1 MLVNF
6 KLGTSEDYRSNTGN
20 YSNYIYAC
28 KDTRDVY
35 FYGVLQQGISDELWQ
50 KLANPENLI
59 NSVINSLKNKAN
71 GIAGLNENGKLD
83 SSLVEGM
90 QAEVMGIDQVAT
102 SNTLP
107 SDSVADG
114 WKVYT
119 TDNKKINEYS
129 TETSNWATIDPSANV
144 IYNFRNSDAAGDTGR
159 TNILYRW
166 DGADMTEISESIT
179 IGEVTGTAYDGGKGK
194 AHQDFLDSM
203 PSSILS
209 YTSGSALEGIYTPGT
224 GHYALILERYL
235 KGDSGYEQ
243 NSGLILQVP
252 VFDST
257 QGSEALAN
265 AGMIE
270 KADYQ
275 YLKGLGIVVLTTQ
288 EADLIQNA
296 AIGSTPLDETLY
308 NKLNNPNNKVL
319 FIGEGSSLVT
329 IATTGI
335 ADNVITIHFGG
346 IYPGEAEKV
355 SLKSI
360 MYSIDSS
367 RIVSDV
373 TTTLELDKSGDGT
386 KFLADD
392 GAYKAISLPDNAVT
406 QVKVGD
412 NDPALTPTGGL
423 ISLPLA
429 TTEADG
435 IFSKADKAD
444 LETLKGLGILVLTPE
459 ETSKMELEEGTLD
472 ESLYNKI
479 ANENVKLVVF
489 TAVEK
494 GDAGLGGGEPQEVE
508 RVYSLFEKIV
518 HSEVDS
524 IELNHSHIIIDSTGT
539 SLAHIQ
545 FTISSDKSFTV
556 SSNSVTFQK
565 NGDGTKYLSD
575 DGTYQAIEVPTKATQ
590 IQLSEAYVPS
600 ELENTALEPAAGDTV
615 EVATG
620 KLHKAILDNEEIV
633 SNALNN
639 LKTTVGLTVGLNN
652 EIQIPGDK
660 AETNYLKNVDTI
672 WQALKALD
680 IKLKEIEDA
689 LTLKNVE

>member
-6 KLGTSEDYRSNTGN
+6 KLGTSEDYRSNTSS

-28 KDTRDVY
+28 TDTRDVY

-203 PSSILS
+203 PNSILS
-209 YTSGSALEGIYTPGT
+209 YATSSALDGIYTPGT

-252 VFDST
+252 VFEST
-257 QGSEALAN
+257 QDSEALAN
-265 AGMIE
+265 AGMLE

-275 YLKGLGIVVLTTQ
+275 YLKSLGIVVLTTQ
-288 EADLIQNA
+288 EADSIQNA

-319 FIGEGSSLVT
+319 FIGEGSSLVA

-346 IYPGEAEKV
+346 IYPGKAEKA

-367 RIVSDV
+367 RIVSV
-373 TTTLELDKSGDGT
+373 VNMTLELEKSGDGT
-386 KFLADD
+386 KYLSDD
-392 GAYKAISLPDNAVT
+392 GSYKTISLPDNAVT

-435 IFSKADKAD
+435 IFSKADKSD

-459 ETSKMELEEGTLD
+459 ETSKLLLEKGTLD

-479 ANENVKLVVF
+479 ADENVKLVVV

-494 GDAGLGGGEPQEVE
+494 GDAGIGGGEPQEVE
-508 RVYSLFEKIV
+508 RIYSLFEKIV
-518 HSEVDS
+518 HSEVNS
-524 IELNHSHIIIDSTGT
+524 IELTNSRILIDSTAT
-539 SLAHIQ
+539 YLTHIQ
-545 FTISSDKSFTV
+545 YTISSDKSFTG

-639 LKTTVGLTVGLNN
+639 LKTTVGLTN
-652 EIQIPGDK
+652 EVQIPGDK

-680 IKLKEIEDA
+680 TKLKEIEDA

>member
-6 KLGTSEDYRSNTGN
+6 KLGTSEDYRSNTGS

-28 KDTRDVY
+28 TDTRDVY

-71 GIAGLNENGKLD
+71 GIAGLDENGKIP
-83 SSLVEGM
+83 STLVDGM

-209 YTSGSALEGIYTPGT
+209 YATSSALDGTYTPGT

-243 NSGLILQVP
+243 NSGLILTVP

-257 QGSEALAN
+257 KDSEELVN
-265 AGMIE
+265 AGMLE

-275 YLKGLGIVVLTTQ
+275 YLKSLGIVVLTTQ
-288 EADLIQNA
+288 EADSIQNA

-319 FIGEGSSLVT
+319 FIGEGSSLVA
-329 IATTGI
+329 IATMGI
-335 ADNVITIHFGG
+335 ADNIITIHFGG

-459 ETSKMELEEGTLD
+459 ETSKIMLEEGTLE

-489 TAVEK
+489 TAVEE
-494 GDAGLGGGEPQEVE
+494 GDAGLGGGEPQEAE
-508 RVYSLFEKIV
+508 RIYSLFEKVV
-518 HSEVDS
+518 HSEVNS
-524 IELNHSHIIIDSTGT
+524 IELTNSQIVIDSTGT
-539 SLAHIQ
+539 FITDIR
-545 FTISSDKSFTV
+545 FTISSDKSFTG

-575 DGTYQAIEVPTKATQ
+575 DGTYQAVEVPTKATQ

-620 KLHKAILDNEEIV
+620 KLHKAILDNEEVV
-633 SNALNN
+633 SNAINN
-639 LKTTVGLTVGLNN
+639 LKNGVGLTDTFKVP
-652 EIQIPGDK
+652 QSFSSS
-660 AETNYLKNVDTI
+660 NYMNSVDNLCD
-672 WQALKALD
+672 ALLALD
-680 IKLKEIEDA
+680 SKLKEIEDA

>member
-6 KLGTSEDYRSNTGN
+6 KLGTSEDYRSNTGS

-28 KDTRDVY
+28 TDTRDVY

-119 TDNKKINEYS
+119 TNNKKINEYS

-203 PSSILS
+203 PNSILS
-209 YTSGSALEGIYTPGT
+209 YATSSSLDGTYTPGT
-224 GHYALILERYL
+224 GYYALILERYL
-235 KGDSGYEQ
+235 KGDLGYEQ
-243 NSGLILQVP
+243 NSGLILTVP

-257 QGSEALAN
+257 KDNEAWAN
-265 AGMIE
+265 AGMLE

-275 YLKGLGIVVLTTQ
+275 YLKRLGIVVLTTQ
-288 EADLIQNA
+288 EADSIQNA

-319 FIGEGSSLVT
+319 FIGEGSSLVA

-335 ADNVITIHFGG
+335 ADNIITINWGG

-459 ETSKMELEEGTLD
+459 ETSKLMLEESTLD

-489 TAVEK
+489 TAVAK
-494 GDAGLGGGEPQEVE
+494 GDAGLDGGEPQEVE
-508 RVYSLFEKIV
+508 RIYSLFEKIV
-518 HSEVDS
+518 HSEVNS
-524 IELNHSHIIIDSTGT
+524 IELTNSRILIDSTGT
-539 SLAHIQ
+539 YLTHIQ
-545 FTISSDKSFTV
+545 YIISSDKSFTG

-575 DGTYQAIEVPTKATQ
+575 DGTYQAVEVPTKATQ

-639 LKTTVGLTVGLNN
+639 LKNTVGLTN
-652 EIQIPGDK
+652 EIQIPEDK

>member
-6 KLGTSEDYRSNTGN
+6 KLGTSEDYRSNTGS

-28 KDTRDVY
+28 TDTRDVY

-209 YTSGSALEGIYTPGT
+209 YATSSALDGTYTPGT

-243 NSGLILQVP
+243 NSGLILTVP

-257 QGSEALAN
+257 KDSEELAN
-265 AGMIE
+265 AGMLE

-275 YLKGLGIVVLTTQ
+275 YLKSLGIVVLTTQ

-319 FIGEGSSLVT
+319 FIGEGSSLVA

-335 ADNVITIHFGG
+335 ADNIITIHWGG
-346 IYPGEAEKV
+346 IYPGESEKA

-360 MYSIDSS
+360 TYSIDSS

-373 TTTLELDKSGDGT
+373 NMTLELDKSGDGT

-392 GAYKAISLPDNAVT
+392 GSYKVISIPDDAVT

-435 IFSKADKAD
+435 IFSKADKSD

-459 ETSKMELEEGTLD
+459 ETSKVLLEEGTLD

-489 TAVEK
+489 TAVVK

-508 RVYSLFEKIV
+508 RIYSLFEKIV
-518 HSEVDS
+518 HSEVNA
-524 IELNHSHIIIDSTGT
+524 IELTNSRILIDSTGT
-539 SLAHIQ
+539 YLTHIQ
-545 FTISSDKSFTV
+545 YTISSDKSFTG
-556 SSNSVTFQK
+556 SSNSFTFQK
-565 NGDGTKYLSD
+565 NGDATKYLSD
-575 DGTYQAIEVPTKATQ
+575 DGTYQAVEVPTKATQ

-633 SNALNN
+633 SNVLND
-639 LKTTVGLTVGLNN
+639 LKTTVGLTN

-680 IKLKEIEDA
+680 TKLKEIEDA

>member
-6 KLGTSEDYRSNTGN
+6 KLGTSEDYRSNTGS

-28 KDTRDVY
+28 TDTRDVY

-209 YTSGSALEGIYTPGT
+209 YSTSSALDGTYTPGT

-243 NSGLILQVP
+243 NSGLILTVP

-257 QGSEALAN
+257 KDSEELAN
-265 AGMIE
+265 AGMLE

-275 YLKGLGIVVLTTQ
+275 YLKSLGIVVLTTQ
-288 EADLIQNA
+288 EADSIQNA

-319 FIGEGSSLVT
+319 FIGEGSSLVA

-335 ADNVITIHFGG
+335 ADNIITINWGG
-346 IYPGEAEKV
+346 IYPGESEKA

-360 MYSIDSS
+360 TYSIDSS

-373 TTTLELDKSGDGT
+373 TMTLELDKSGDGT

-392 GAYKAISLPDNAVT
+392 GAYKTISIPDDAVT

-459 ETSKMELEEGTLD
+459 ETSKLMLEEGTLD

-508 RVYSLFEKIV
+508 RIYSLFEKIV
-518 HSEVDS
+518 HSEVNS
-524 IELNHSHIIIDSTGT
+524 IELTNSRIIIDSTGT
-539 SLAHIQ
+539 YLTHIQ
-545 FTISSDKSFTV
+545 YTISSDKSFTG

-633 SNALNN
+633 SNALND
-639 LKTTVGLTVGLNN
+639 LKTIVGLTND
-652 EIQIPGDK
+652 IQIPGDK
-660 AETNYLKNVDTI
+660 AETNYLKSVETI

-680 IKLKEIEDA
+680 TKLKEIEDA